1 MEKRFIYIMKQ
12 LKPVSGIERRCVMKE
27 EYIRI
32 EFEIVRFDYID
43 IVTTSNNDDNE
54 GEHII
59 IP

>member
-1 MEKRFIYIMKQ
+1 
-12 LKPVSGIERRCVMKE
+12 MKE